1 MPSVEE
7 LTEALRVLE
16 DSEDERERLV
26 ARLVRENPYRWLA
39 HVLRGA
45 GVDEEAVYGAL
56 LGKAQEIGDDELVVF
71 EVLYG
76 DGSVLGP
83 SEAF

>member
-1 MPSVEE
+1 MSSP
-7 LTEALRVLE
+7 
-16 DSEDERERLV
+16 DER
-26 ARLVRENPYRWLA
+26 PYEELA

-56 LGKAQEIGDDELVVF
+56 LGKAQERGDDALVAF

-76 DGSVLGP
+76 DGSVFGS
-83 SEAF
+83 SEAL

>member
-7 LTEALRVLE
+7 LTEALRVLQ
-16 DSEDERERLV
+16 DSGDDWDRLMARLIERE
-26 ARLVRENPYRWLA
+26 PYRWLA

-45 GVDEEAVYGAL
+45 GVDEMVVYGAL
-56 LGKAQEIGDDELVVF
+56 LGKAQERGDDALVVF

-76 DGSVLGP
+76 DGSVLSP
-83 SEAF
+83 SEAL